1 MPPTTHTSDAELPQT
16 LAKDWSE
23 PLPPDQRRAP
33 GVEYGFP
40 DADPKFGARQEE
52 AQKWILKLWES
63 RQK

>member
-1 MPPTTHTSDAELPQT
+1 MIPNIDRSSLRNDIPFGEVVA
-16 LAKDWSE
+16 
-23 PLPPDQRRAP
+23 DQRRAP

-40 DADPKFGARQEE
+40 DADPKFSARQEE

>member
-1 MPPTTHTSDAELPQT
+1 MIPNIDRSSLRIDVPFGEVVP
-16 LAKDWSE
+16 E
-23 PLPPDQRRAP
+23 QRRAP

-52 AQKWILKLWES
+52 AQKWIVKLWES

>member
-1 MPPTTHTSDAELPQT
+1 VVPE
-16 LAKDWSE
+16 
-23 PLPPDQRRAP
+23 QRRAP